1 MSLLKKVDSRGR
13 VVIPMPYRKILG
25 LKPYSDVVF
34 TIDNGRIFIEKVN
47 PDKLLEQFLTAI
59 PKIKEPK
66 SIDWDLEYYDQWAN

>member
-1 MSLLKKVDSRGR
+1 
-13 VVIPMPYRKILG
+13 MPCRKILG

-34 TIDNGRIFIEKVN
+34 TIDNGRIYIEKAN